1 MKAKGLSPQPNRM
14 KTSKLTD
21 RRVEVLVDYSG
32 TDSNPLPAVFHDNV
46 VPGLR
51 IRIGK
56 NKRTWFY
63 FAQYQRKGKRGTR
76 FVRLGFW
83 PALNVADAR
92 KAALQEAARV
102 AAGRPQPGRRE
113 AITLEAAC
121 ADYIES
127 LKARGK
133 RTRVVSSLIRNHLL
147 PQFGRWSLAEL
158 SDAPALLRD
167 HHLKISKRTP
177 VAANR
182 AMSILGTV
190 YTHAARLDRS
200 LPPASPISAV
210 RFNREKAAQTGMPFN
225 QFAVWY
231 GVVKRLPPLHQGYHL
246 LMLLTGLRGADMR
259 RLKWGDVDNRQRT
272 IGIGDTTKTGTGFSV
287 PMTAAIAGALKLAR
301 PMRDGVI
308 FPGAIKWKD
317 RLPYEGHALR
327 HTYITLAADIN
338 VNEVLV
344 RLLVGHALR
353 GVHQDYITKV
363 VMGGGEGLRQAQ
375 RRISRKTGFGLRVSG
390 VGR

>member
-1 MKAKGLSPQPNRM
+1 MKY
-14 KTSKLTD
+14 SKLTD
-21 RRVEVLVDYSG
+21 RRVELLVDFSG
-32 TDSNPLPAVFHDNV
+32 SDSNPLPAVFYDNM

-51 IRIGK
+51 IRVGK
-56 NKRTWFY
+56 HKRTWFY

-83 PALNVADAR
+83 PGMNVADAR

-102 AAGRPQPGRRE
+102 ASGRPQPGRRD

-121 ADYIES
+121 ADYIAS
-127 LKARGK
+127 LEARGK
-133 RTRVVSSLIRNHLL
+133 RPRVVASLIRNHLL
-147 PQFGRWSLAEL
+147 PSFGRWTLAEL

-210 RFNREKAAQTGMPFN
+210 RFNREEAKQSGMPFDK
-225 QFAVWY
+225 FAEW
-231 GVVKRLPPLHQGYHL
+231 GRACTKLPPLHAAYHR
-246 LMLLTGLRGADMR
+246 LMLLTGMRGESARRLQWTDVNLKTRTLTLRGAPGR
-259 RLKWGDVDNRQRT
+259 KVEENVS
-272 IGIGDTTKTGTGFSV
+272 I
-287 PMTAAIAGALKLAR
+287 PMTAAIVGALKLAR

-317 RLPYEGHALR
+317 RLPYQGHDLR
-327 HTYITLAADIN
+327 HTYITLATDIG
-338 VNEVLV
+338 VNQILV

-353 GVHQDYITKV
+353 GVHEKYITQL
-363 VMGGGEGLRQAQ
+363 VMGGGEGLKGAQ
-375 RRISRKTGFGLRVSG
+375 RRISKRIVGLLG
-390 VGR
+390 QA